1 MTNPDQ
7 LTSLLRQYADIN
19 FELLRDH
26 EEQAIADSLTAAG
39 FHVVRTAPSDVA
51 AVNPATFVRLRAA
64 LDTMA
69 TSPWTPSPAAKL
81 SGWPV
86 VQDGALP
93 DGEVHFRPAHTERTG
108 Q

>member
-1 MTNPDQ
+1 MTDTDP
-7 LTSLLRQYADIN
+7 LLALFQYADIN

-26 EEQAIADSLTAAG
+26 EEQAIAESLTWAG
-39 FHVVRTAPSDVA
+39 FHVVRASPSDVV

-64 LDTMA
+64 LDAMA
-69 TSPWTPSPAAKL
+69 TDPWTPAPAGKL

-86 VQDGALP
+86 VKDDTLP